1 MTTLGIMH
9 PNIALTNKIS
19 MIILNLEV
27 IYCCGEFAFFD
38 IAGRNEQIFA
48 VYAY

>member
-1 MTTLGIMH
+1 MGIMH
-9 PNIALTNKIS
+9 PNLTLTNKIS

-27 IYCCGEFAFFD
+27 VYCFRIFAFFD